1 MARLSTGHAACYG
14 RGMRPFQQALLV
26 VALAVPAMAVP
37 SYAPSAVAGTF
48 AVTFSGTSTL
58 HDFEGSAAVQRVEA
72 RRLAGRDAWTAEV
85 RVPVATLD
93 TGSAWRNANMRSMFD
108 AERFPDV
115 TAVFEMIDPSRSRP
129 AGPDRAGSLPFTLR
143 IRDVAHEVV
152 GATSVWREE
161 PDRLS
166 FDVRF
171 EVSLASFG
179 LEPPSALGV
188 IEVGDVV
195 TVSVHVNLEAA
206 G

>member
-1 MARLSTGHAACYG
+1 
-14 RGMRPFQQALLV
+14 MRPFQQALLV
-26 VALAVPAMAVP
+26 VALAARAVGAP
-37 SYAPSAVAGTF
+37 SYEPSAVAGTF
-48 AVTFSGTSTL
+48 IVKFAGSSTL
-58 HDFEGSAAVQRVEA
+58 HDFEGVAAAQPVAA
-72 RRLAGRDAWTAEV
+72 RRLGGRDAWAAEV
-85 RVPVATLD
+85 RVPVAALD

-115 TAVFEMIDPSRSRP
+115 TAVFEVIDPSRSRP

-143 IRDVAHEVV
+143 IRDVAHEMV

-161 PDRLS
+161 RDRLS